1 MMGSLPSSNTST
13 SLGSTSETESI
24 WTAAAS
30 RPKHPTTSLPK
41 NSPSSTPFG
50 TNSKSTSTNTIR
62 APRDSSSKP
71 SSKPSSSKCCRKPP
85 NASSTTFSGTCS
97 EWTPT
102 PTKRSISWNSYF
114 CVYLGPFHP
123 APRRRDFPS
132 TLPQA
137 ATSWKEQSE
146 LPRILP
152 GHQ

>member
-1 MMGSLPSSNTST
+1 MMGSLPSNNTST
-13 SLGSTSETESI
+13 SFGSTSETESI

-30 RPKHPTTSLPK
+30 RPKRPMTFPLK

-50 TNSKSTSTNTIR
+50 TSSKSTSTNTIR
-62 APRDSSSKP
+62 ALRDSSSKP
-71 SSKPSSSKCCRKPP
+71 NSKPSSSKCCRKPP
-85 NASSTTFSGTCS
+85 NASSTTFFGTCS

-123 APRRRDFPS
+123 ASRRRDFPP
-132 TLPQA
+132 TLPQI
-137 ATSWKEQSE
+137 TTGWKEQSE

-152 GHQ
+152 GHR